1 MNRCVIVGS
10 VCHTFSDAVCETK
23 SKCETSGLRLSMEN
37 THTIAPINSLVL
49 ILSFYSRTILQ
60 HSAYRLLFRAYEND
74 TGVKYTVDIIIII
87 ITG

>member
-1 MNRCVIVGS
+1 MDVKAAESLAVS
-10 VCHTFSDAVCETK
+10 HTLTY
-23 SKCETSGLRLSMEN
+23 TYTLSL
-37 THTIAPINSLVL
+37 THTIAPINSLVV